1 MTFKKHLWR
10 FGGWCVGV
18 GMWGQACAAPAPIVL
33 GDSVWDITAAGYVD
47 TRDVLVGETA
57 VLWLGPAASAV
68 FSGAVSNVPGST
80 EGMIKGGEG
89 SLTLSGVNTFSGV
102 TRVLQGELAVG
113 SDTAIG
119 VGGVQ
124 VNTGSTLTYAPGI
137 VQGGNVQ
144 IDAMPMALQPL
155 PPAYKVELPGAT
167 DTARWHVESGQASH
181 AGLLSGV
188 AAFEK
193 TGAGRLSID
202 SDALAYRG
210 AAVVK
215 EGTLAVNE
223 LFSGSVQVDSGARL
237 EGTGSIASVWV
248 REGGTLAPGAS
259 IGVLRIP
266 GDLRFDAGSILSLEV
281 APDGRHDTL
290 IVGGQATLAGDVQAL
305 AEAGDW
311 QPTTH
316 YRFLTATGGLGGT
329 RFDGVSSNFAFLS
342 PTLSY
347 DETSVTLTLERND
360 LPLAG
365 VAATPEEA
373 AVAALVDAD
382 APGGNAAKALPQLY
396 DAIVVLDREGARD
409 AYGQLLGAFST
420 SVRASMLDDSR
431 FVREAVLQG
440 AFDGAGSPSWGVGY
454 QSQARADRRASAPRY
469 ERMLR
474 GFTVGAR
481 HLVSNALSVGGFA
494 GWQQRTLA
502 QRESGYDGRADVQSV
517 HAGLDLGW
525 KAPGVQVHTG
535 VAAEFHA
542 IDARR
547 TVKTGRL
554 VQALSSVWR
563 SRTMQWFGQLAFGP
577 MAIPGAQLT
586 PFIEWA
592 AVHQRTPGYTES
604 GGQAALRHDAVSDVA
619 LFASLGLRALKT
631 FRTVLGEG
639 AILAELAW
647 RHGHG
652 SGELESSQAFAQS
665 AAAAPFSV
673 RGHGVAA
680 HALKARVAVSTALG
694 RQGQLTL
701 GYSGLLSPGQVDH
714 GVMLQ
719 VRHRF

>member
-1 MTFKKHLWR
+1 MTIKKHLWR
-10 FGGWCVGV
+10 FGSWCVGV
-18 GMWGQACAAPAPIVL
+18 GMWGQAFAASAPIVL
-33 GDSVWDITAAGYVD
+33 GDAVWDITAAGYVD
-47 TRDVLVGETA
+47 TRDVLVGDTG
-57 VLWLGPAASAV
+57 VLWLGPAASATL
-68 FSGAVSNVPGST
+68 SGTIANVPGST
-80 EGMIKGGEG
+80 EGVIKVGAG
-89 SLTLSGVNTFSGV
+89 SLTLSGANTFSGV
-102 TRVLQGELAVG
+102 TRVLQGELKVG
-113 SDTAIG
+113 SDAAIG

-124 VNTGSTLTYAPGI
+124 VNTGSVLAYAPGI

-144 IDAMPMALQPL
+144 MDAMPMAMQPL
-155 PPAYKVELPGAT
+155 PPGYAVELPGAS
-167 DTARWHVESGQASH
+167 DTVRWHVESGQARH
-181 AGLLSGV
+181 AGVLSGV
-188 AAFEK
+188 AGFEK
-193 TGAGRLSID
+193 TGAGRLSLD
-202 SDALAYRG
+202 NDALAYRG

-223 LFSGSVQVDSGARL
+223 LFSGSVQVDAGARL

-290 IVGGQATLAGDVQAL
+290 TVGGQATLAGNVQAL

-311 QPTTH
+311 QPTTQ

-329 RFDGVSSNFAFLS
+329 QFDGVSSNFAFLS

-347 DETSVTLTLERND
+347 DATSVTLTLERND
-360 LPLAG
+360 LPLA
-365 VAATPEEA
+365 AAATTPEEA
-373 AVAALVDAD
+373 VVATLVDAN
-382 APGGNAAKALPQLY
+382 APEAGSGKALPQLY

-440 AFDGAGSPSWGVGY
+440 DVDGWGVGY
-454 QSQARADRRASAPRY
+454 QSQARADRKASAPQY

-481 HLVSNALSVGGFA
+481 HLVNNALTVGGFA
-494 GWQQRTLA
+494 GLQQRTLEQQA
-502 QRESGYDGRADVQSV
+502 SGYDGRASVQSV
-517 HAGLDLGW
+517 HAGVDLGW
-525 KAPGVQVHTG
+525 KMPGLQVQTG
-535 VAAEFHA
+535 VAAEFHS

-554 VQALSSVWR
+554 VQALSSAWR
-563 SRTMQWFGQLAFGP
+563 SRTVQWFGQLALGP
-577 MAIPGAQLT
+577 LTFAGGQLT
-586 PFIEWA
+586 PFLEWA
-592 AVHQRTPGYTES
+592 AVHQRTPGYAES
-604 GGQAALRHDAVSDVA
+604 GGQAALGYQGVSDVA
-619 LFASLGLRALKT
+619 LVASLGLRALKT
-631 FRTVLGEG
+631 FHTALGKG
-639 AILAELAW
+639 AVQAELAW
-647 RHGHG
+647 RYGHGH
-652 SGELESSQAFAQS
+652 SELESTQAFAQS
-665 AAAAPFSV
+665 ASASSFSV

-680 HALKARVAVSTALG
+680 HALRARVSVSTALG

-714 GVMLQ
+714 GVLLQ